1 MDRLNTWIT
10 AAVVAISLCA
20 TVPSARAAEM
30 SKGAKMFVK
39 NRCTTC
45 HSVKAVGIEKK
56 AGEAEE
62 GAAEAAKAKRKPPDL
77 SGIGLDHDAAW
88 FSKWLQKKET
98 VEGRTHMK
106 KFRGPDA
113 ELKTITTW
121 LASLKMDESGKPK
134 AAAETPAEKP
144 AEK

>member
-1 MDRLNTWIT
+1 MNTWIT
-10 AAVVAISLCA
+10 AAVVAIGLCA
-20 TVPSARAAEM
+20 AVPSARAAEP
-30 SKGAKMFVK
+30 SKGAKLFVK
-39 NRCTTC
+39 YRCTSC

-98 VEGRTHMK
+98 VEGRKHIKM
-106 KFRGPDA
+106 FRGSEA
-113 ELKTITTW
+113 ELKELTGW
-121 LASLKMDESGKPK
+121 LASLKMDETGKPK
-134 AAAETPAEKP
+134 TK
-144 AEK
+144 